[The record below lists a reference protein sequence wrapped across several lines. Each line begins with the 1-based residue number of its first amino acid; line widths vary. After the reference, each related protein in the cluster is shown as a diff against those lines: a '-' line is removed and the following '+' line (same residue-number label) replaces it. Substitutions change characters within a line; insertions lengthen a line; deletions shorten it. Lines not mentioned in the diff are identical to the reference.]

1 MSSTQLLHRSLRFLR
16 NILTADTKRLICVC
30 IAVTAMQTVLL
41 LAQPVVVSRIIRDA
55 LSGSAGISW
64 QLIVLAGAM
73 LAAATF
79 GYLVSVVNN
88 RILQSV
94 RVSSK
99 SVLYSHFLALPPSIH
114 RGRNEGWFESS
125 IGVASF
131 ASRSLVYDFVNALVR
146 MATFIV
152 MAAALIV
159 ITEPVLGS
167 MFVVAAL
174 VYARLSFHFA
184 HNSARYVSG
193 SVAASTDLSQEM
205 GDTLAN
211 IDSVQMAHKAD
222 FESSRIEPWLAR
234 EKAAYIKAQG
244 TIDRGTF
251 IQKIFLVGLFT
262 WFVAS
267 TALFAAGDVDRAV
280 MFYIVGL
287 MAYSQLDDMGVTL
300 NSLFEGSEQLCTV
313 LDESQFDRNSNVV
326 TSQDVLSP
334 PQGSSIEIS
343 NLSFARDGNII
354 IDDLSLSID
363 QGQHVLI
370 SGKSG
375 AGKTT
380 LLRLIAGEYSP
391 DRGSVAIGGDEVT
404 TLPAHRR
411 AKAIHIVMQHSKL
424 FDRSLYENVSYCDP
438 SVTREEVEE
447 LLLDLG
453 LEDMKK
459 RAGETWLDD
468 NVGKAG
474 LNLSGGEVQRV
485 LIARALVAKPPIL
498 VLDEATSAMDEGSET
513 RVLERMHLVLKD
525 STIIAVSHHPHP
537 NMSGYTVF
545 SL

>member
-1 MSSTQLLHRSLRFLR
+1 MSSTQLLRRSLRFLR
-16 NILTADTKRLICVC
+16 QILTADAKRLIYLC

-55 LSGSAGISW
+55 LSGHSGLSW

-88 RILQSV
+88 RILQIV
-94 RVSSK
+94 RLSSK
-99 SVLYSHFLALPPSIH
+99 AVLYSHFLAFPPSIH

-131 ASRSLVYDFVNALVR
+131 AARSLVYDFVNVLVR

-159 ITEPVLGS
+159 ITEPLLGT
-167 MFVVAAL
+167 MFVAAAL
-174 VYARLSFHFA
+174 LYARLAFHFA
-184 HNSARYVSG
+184 HSGAQYVSG

-211 IDSVQMAHKAD
+211 IDSVQMAHKSD

-244 TIDRGTF
+244 MIDRGAF

-300 NSLFEGSEQLCTV
+300 NSLFEASEQLCTV
-313 LDESQFDRNSNVV
+313 LDESQFDRNFSDV
-326 TSQDVLSP
+326 TSQHVLSTSNN
-334 PQGSSIEIS
+334 SSIEIS
-343 NLSFARDGNII
+343 HISFARDGNII
-354 IDDLSLSID
+354 INDLSLSID
-363 QGQHVLI
+363 QGQHLLI

-380 LLRLIAGEYSP
+380 LLRLIAGEYRP
-391 DRGSVAIGGDEVT
+391 DSGYVAIGGDDVT
-404 TLPAHRR
+404 TLLPHRR
-411 AKAIHIVMQHSKL
+411 AKAIHVVMQHSKL
-424 FDRSLYENVSYCDP
+424 FDRSLYENVSYCDA
-438 SVTREEVEE
+438 SVTRDEVEV

-453 LEDMKK
+453 LEYLKK

-468 NVGKAG
+468 KVGKAG

-498 VLDEATSAMDEGSET
+498 ILDEATSAMDEGSET
-513 RVLERMHLVLKD
+513 RVLERIHRVLKG

-537 NMSGYTVF
+537 KMNGYTVF